1 MVYRTAQKDIL
12 ISFLREHAD
21 TAFTVE
27 QLATALCG
35 EKGVGKSTLYR
46 LLPTLVQTGSVK
58 RFYKE
63 NTHTA
68 LYQAVGCHRCDEHL
82 HLKCT
87 DCGKI
92 LHLNNDASAAVL
104 RNVLRDSHF
113 AVDEKQTVL
122 FGRCEGCRNKEAS
135 V

>member
-63 NTHTA
+63 NTRTA

-122 FGRCEGCRNKEAS
+122 FGICEGCRNKEAS

>member
-1 MVYRTAQKDIL
+1 MTYRTAQKHTL
-12 ISFLREHAD
+12 ISFLRENAD
-21 TAFTVE
+21 KSFTVE
-27 QLATALCG
+27 ELTAALG
-35 EKGVGKSTLYR
+35 DENGVGKSTVYR
-46 LLPTLVQTGSVK
+46 LLPALVQSGEVK

-63 NTHTA
+63 NSRKA
-68 LYQAVGCHRCDEHL
+68 VYQAVGCHHCDEHL

-87 DCGKI
+87 DCGKL

-104 RNVLRDSHF
+104 RNVLRGSHF

-122 FGRCEGCRNKEAS
+122 FGRCEGCRRKDP